1 MFAATQVNSLPNV
14 TASHS
19 KTWIWVGR
27 IVTTLVVLFCAFDGL
42 MKVIKEPHVIAASAE
57 FGFSTNEL
65 VLIGVLMLVC
75 TVLYAIPRTAILGA
89 ILLTGYLGGAVV
101 SNIRVGHPVF
111 ECIFPIIFGALA
123 WGGLFLL
130 ESRVRELIPFRKS
143 P

>member
-1 MFAATQVNSLPNV
+1 MSAATQVNPLPNV
-14 TASHS
+14 TTSDS

-65 VLIGVLMLVC
+65 VLIGVLMLAC
-75 TVLYAIPRTAILGA
+75 TILYAIPRTAILGA
-89 ILLTGYLGGAVV
+89 VLLTGYLGGAVV

-123 WGGLFLL
+123 WGGLFLR
-130 ESRVRELIPFRKS
+130 ESRVRELIPFRK
-143 P
+143 